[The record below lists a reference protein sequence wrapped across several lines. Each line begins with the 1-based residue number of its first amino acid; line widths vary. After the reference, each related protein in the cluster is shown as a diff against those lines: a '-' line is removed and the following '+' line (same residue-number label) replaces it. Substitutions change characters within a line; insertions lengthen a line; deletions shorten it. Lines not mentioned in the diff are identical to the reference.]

1 MPPQTEKF
9 NRSVANQ
16 EVWHFS
22 VAADGLYAI
31 TITAR
36 CKNWLQNARRRF
48 NDDDLAL
55 QIDDYFFADLKGKKR
70 EFNIVGSWNGNA
82 LKNAA
87 KAVIFIL
94 PLRSGE
100 HTVTFW
106 TDKFPWV
113 ETIEVLALPLGEQ
126 NFTIL
131 ISANGG
137 AVDLILKNVAPTKI
151 SITDKSGAKK
161 SIGLGVDRSPGVRA
175 LVLAKS
181 GEPTIR
187 SLNLATSADSIR
199 YKIGCVKLYKDI
211 TVATKVNL
219 RAESITDAALLA
231 ELVDG
236 DEVEILDE
244 REVGERIPNFSDIW
258 HKVRYHGQIGYVL
271 SSFIEIQGQER
282 EKIIDL
288 IKAKCIEPG
297 VDVDSNI
304 MLAIAGIESHFKPY
318 AVSYRGAAGIFQ
330 LTKETAKHLSV
341 IDQFDWY
348 QNINGGIRYFQ
359 ELTKRFSKRGNVLEK
374 RLIAWQSGP
383 SYVSNSAPVDY
394 NKLPY
399 PKESREFVKRVLDNI
414 AKKDWRHIIL
424 LLLAIGISS
433 IVFAAGQFM
442 AVRPAFSFTARE
454 ADYVEPVNN
463 HKCNAPNTNDAI
475 NSLILRS
482 HSDDSPALIV
492 VKGLGSDP
500 FNDQTDFFY
509 CGQNTAERQLLPGY
523 FVTAGWINLDYER
536 KIFWIERSEGK
547 YLPTTFYFYDYLNS
561 HEFKKIKFIS
571 KNGTE
576 REEIS
581 GPFDIL
587 SAAGE
592 SILREY
598 LDSDSMHSSVT
609 KVREYQ
615 FEFGQNFFRET
626 GISERQLDLPT

>member
-9 NRSVANQ
+9 NRSVTNQ

-22 VAADGLYAI
+22 VAADGLYAL

-48 NDDDLAL
+48 NDDDLAV
-55 QIDDYFFADLKGKKR
+55 QVDDYFFADLKGKKR
-70 EFNIVGSWNGNA
+70 EFNIIGSWNGNE

-94 PLRSGE
+94 PLRAGE

-106 TDKFPWV
+106 TDKFPWI
-113 ETIEVLALPLGEQ
+113 ETIEVLALPPGEQ
-126 NFTIL
+126 NFTIPV
-131 ISANGG
+131 SANGG
-137 AVDLILKNVAPTKI
+137 VVDLILKNVAPTKI
-151 SITDKSGAKK
+151 SFTDKSGAKK
-161 SIGLGVDRSPGVRA
+161 TINLGVDQSSGIREF
-175 LVLAKS
+175 VLTKP

-187 SLNLATSADSIR
+187 SFNLAISADSIR
-199 YKIGCVKLYKDI
+199 YKIGRVKLYKDI

-219 RAESITDAALLA
+219 RAESKTDPTSLA

-282 EKIIDL
+282 DKIIEL
-288 IKAKCIEPG
+288 IKAKCLEHKMS
-297 VDVDSNI
+297 DANI
-304 MLAIAGIESHFKPY
+304 MLAIATQESHFKPL
-318 AVSYRGAAGIFQ
+318 AVSYRGAQGIFQ
-330 LTKETAKHLSV
+330 LASLAAKQMKV
-341 IDQFDWY
+341 IDPLNFY
-348 QNINGGIRYFQ
+348 QNIDGGVRYYKWI
-359 ELTKRFSKRGNVLEK
+359 EGEVTGRGDILEK
-374 RLIAWQSGP
+374 RLVAWHSGR
-383 SYVSNSAPVDY
+383 SNVPEKGPVDY
-394 NKLPY
+394 SRLPH
-399 PKESREFVKRVLDNI
+399 PIEARQFVKNVLENLKKKNWWHVITLVLVLVAGGVGFLAGQLAPTEQAAGLEPTRIFFPTPMSRV
-414 AKKDWRHIIL
+414 AP
-424 LLLAIGISS
+424 LLASFPSSSNQAVFQSNGYEEPKIITVAGIGDDENDFQT
-433 IVFAAGQFM
+433 VFYYSG
-442 AVRPAFSFTARE
+442 
-454 ADYVEPVNN
+454 D
-463 HKCNAPNTNDAI
+463 
-475 NSLILRS
+475 
-482 HSDDSPALIV
+482 
-492 VKGLGSDP
+492 KGGW
-500 FNDQTDFFY
+500 TEY
-509 CGQNTAERQLLPGY
+509 LPSY
-523 FVTAGWINLDYER
+523 FVQAGWINLDYER

-571 KNGTE
+571 KNGNE

-598 LDSDSMHSSVT
+598 LDSDSMHSPVT

-615 FEFGQNFFRET
+615 YEYGQNVFRET

>member
-1 MPPQTEKF
+1 MS
-9 NRSVANQ
+9 RSVTNQ
-16 EVWHFS
+16 EVWNFS

-48 NDDDLAL
+48 NDDDLAI

-70 EFNIVGSWNGNA
+70 EFNVVGSWNGNE

-87 KAVIFIL
+87 KAVILIL

-100 HTVTFW
+100 HAMTFW
-106 TDKFPWV
+106 TDKFPWI
-113 ETIEVLALPLGEQ
+113 ETIEVVALPSGEQ
-126 NFTIL
+126 NFTIP
-131 ISANGG
+131 IPENSK

-151 SITDKSGAKK
+151 SVTDQSGAKK
-161 SIGLGVDRSPGVRA
+161 PIKLGTDRSLGVRA
-175 LVLAKS
+175 LIMAKP
-181 GEPTIR
+181 GEPMLQ
-187 SLNLATSADSIR
+187 SLNLTISADSIR
-199 YKIGCVKLYKDI
+199 YQIGRVKLYKDI
-211 TVATKVNL
+211 TLSTKINL
-219 RAESITDAALLA
+219 RAESKTDAALLT

-244 REVGERIPNFSDIW
+244 REFGDIVQNYSNIW
-258 HKVRYHGQIGYVL
+258 HKVRYQAMVGYAL

-288 IKAKCIEPG
+288 IKAKCIEAG
-297 VDVDSNI
+297 SAADANI
-304 MLAIAGIESHFKPY
+304 MLAIAGVESHFKPY
-318 AVSYRGAAGIFQ
+318 AVSYRGATGIFQ
-330 LTKETAKHLSV
+330 LTEKTAEHLAV
-341 IDQFDWY
+341 TDRLDWH
-348 QNINGGIRYFQ
+348 QNISGGIRYFQ
-359 ELTKRFSKRGNVLEK
+359 ELTKRFTKRGNVLEK

-383 SYVSNSAPVDY
+383 GYVSNSAPVDY

-399 PKESREFVKRVLDNI
+399 PKESREFVKRVLENI

-424 LLLAIGISS
+424 LLIAFGMSG

-442 AVRPAFSFTARE
+442 AVRPAFSLTARE
-454 ADYVEPVNN
+454 IDYIEPASNY
-463 HKCNAPNTNDAI
+463 KCNTPNTDDAI
-475 NSLILRS
+475 NSLILKS

-492 VKGLGSDP
+492 VKGLGSDL
-500 FNDQTDFFY
+500 FNNQTEFFY
-509 CGQNTAERQLLPGY
+509 CGQKTAERQLLPGY

-598 LDSDSMHSSVT
+598 LDSDTTNSPVT

-615 FEFGQNFFRET
+615 FEFGQNVFRET
-626 GISERQLDLPT
+626 GISERQIVSPT